1 MAVPFSKRHVEGPSW
16 ARDIPRG
23 FKELTTNWYV
33 YGSKEYSGIKD
44 SAEDKFFDDDEKLE
58 LEAYKNSPN
67 YVKTEEE
74 LVEDG
79 QSTLTKKEK
88 RKLILDM
95 CSASACLIGDG
106 YVNNSTGVIS
116 SGLKAVYGAQYSNSK
131 AISNI
136 SAIVFAGEVFSI
148 MFFGYF
154 VDIIGRRTVT
164 LIGNVIMCLFSIL
177 LAGAWTKGT
186 QSKVTDTKYYINEST
201 GVKYPLASES
211 LWSYICFLRF
221 MVGVG
226 IGSEYPAASSWSA
239 DIGKKMK
246 AKDRNLWF
254 TMFTNTSID
263 VGFVISAFVTWIV
276 ILICGNANMGT
287 VWRVTVG
294 IGAIIPF
301 CFFIAR
307 FRMKESENFEKNRFK
322 TKKIPYLLVYKFY
335 WFRILCFG
343 LVWVF
348 YDFVSYGMSGISS
361 LVLDIVLGDTTD
373 LATVWGWNVLF
384 NVFYLPGTF
393 LGCWAV
399 KYFGP
404 RWVGST
410 VWIQAVFGFVM
421 AAKLDVLEKHIAG
434 FTVFYGVFTALGE
447 FSLGNNLGLI
457 CANGFA
463 TPVRGSCYLWCA
475 AMGKAAAFGSNYLFP
490 KLIANGGV
498 KAPFYYAGAMGFAAT
513 AILLFLCPPLDQI
526 SQQLEDK
533 RFMEY
538 LQKEGY
544 DVSHMTSF
552 IVESSGESEL
562 EDSKNNDNLKTYA
575 ADEETI

>member
-1 MAVPFSKRHVEGPSW
+1 MTVPYSRRHVEGPSW

-23 FKELTTNWYV
+23 FKELTTNWLK
-33 YGSKEYSGIKD
+33 YGSKEYTGIKTD
-44 SAEDKFFDDDEKLE
+44 GDKFSDDDERRE
-58 LEAYKNSPN
+58 LEAYKASAN
-67 YVKTEEE
+67 YVKTAEDLEEE
-74 LVEDG
+74 GET
-79 QSTLTKKEK
+79 TLTSKQK
-88 RKLILDM
+88 RKIILDM
-95 CSASACLIGDG
+95 CSASACLLGDG
-106 YVNNSTGVIS
+106 YVNASTGVIS
-116 SGLKAVYGAQYSNSK
+116 SGLKAVYGPQYSKSK

-164 LIGNVIMCLFSIL
+164 LVGNVIMFLFSIL
-177 LAGAWTKGT
+177 LAGAWTNGT
-186 QSKVTDTKYYINEST
+186 HAKITPTKYYLDAAT
-201 GVKYPLASES
+201 GKKYALASDS

-239 DIGKKMK
+239 DIGKQLK
-246 AKDRNLWF
+246 AKDRNLWY

-263 VGFVISAFVTWIV
+263 CGFVASAFVTWIL
-276 ILICGNANMGT
+276 ILICGNGNMGT
-287 VWRVTVG
+287 VWRITVG

-307 FRMKESENFEKNRFK
+307 YRMTESENFEKNRFK
-322 TKKIPYLLVYKFY
+322 TKTIPYGLVYKFY

-361 LVLDIVLGDTTD
+361 LVLDIVLGDTAD
-373 LATVWGWNVLF
+373 LKTVWGWNVLF

-393 LGCWAV
+393 LGCIAV

-410 VWIQAVFGFVM
+410 VWIQALFGFVM
-421 AAKLDVLEKHIAG
+421 AGTLDTLQKHIAG

-490 KLIANGGV
+490 KLIANGGI

-513 AILLFLCPPLDQI
+513 AILLFLCPPLDQV

-538 LQKEGY
+538 LKNQGY
-544 DVSHMTSF
+544 DVSHLTSYETE
-552 IVESSGESEL
+552 VSDSDL
-562 EDSKNNDNLKTYA
+562 EDSKNPVNAKTYNA
-575 ADEETI
+575 EEESV

>member
-1 MAVPFSKRHVEGPSW
+1 MVVPFSKRHIEGPGW
-16 ARDIPRG
+16 ARDIPRNVN
-23 FKELTTNWYV
+23 ELFTNWYT
-33 YGSKEYSGIKD
+33 YGTKEYAGIKSSGD
-44 SAEDKFFDDDEKLE
+44 KYLDEDERLE
-58 LEAYKNSPN
+58 LEEYKNSAN
-67 YVKTEEE
+67 YIKTEEE
-74 LVEDG
+74 LEESGESV
-79 QSTLTKKEK
+79 LTKKEK
-88 RKLILDM
+88 KKIILDM
-95 CSASACLIGDG
+95 CSASACLLGDG
-106 YVNNSTGVIS
+106 YVNASTGVIS
-116 SGLKAVYGAQYSNSK
+116 SGLKAVYGPQYSKSK

-164 LIGNVIMCLFSIL
+164 LIGNVIMCLFSLL

-186 QSKVTDTKYYINEST
+186 HSKITDTAFYIDPATGKKYA
-201 GVKYPLASES
+201 KASNS

-239 DIGKKMK
+239 DIGKKLK

-263 VGFVISAFVTWIV
+263 CGFVASAFITWIV
-276 ILICGNANMGT
+276 ILICGNGNMGT

-301 CFFIAR
+301 CFFISR
-307 FRMKESENFEKNRFK
+307 FRMTESENFEKNRFK
-322 TKKIPYLLVYKFY
+322 TKKIPYHLVYKFY

-343 LVWVF
+343 LIWVF

-361 LVLDIVLGDTTD
+361 LILDIILGDTTD
-373 LATVWGWNVLF
+373 LKTVWGWNVLF

-393 LGCWAV
+393 AGCIAV

-410 VWIQAVFGFVM
+410 VWIQAIFGFIM
-421 AAKLDVLEKHIAG
+421 AAKLETLKKHIAG
-434 FTVFYGVFTALGE
+434 FTIFYGVFTALGE

-475 AMGKAAAFGSNYLFP
+475 AFGKAAAFGSNYLFP
-490 KLIANGGV
+490 KLIKNGGI
-498 KAPFYYAGAMGFAAT
+498 KAPFYYAGGMGLAAT
-513 AILLFLCPPLDQI
+513 FILLFLCPPLDQV

-533 RFMEY
+533 RFVEY
-538 LQKEGY
+538 LKKEGY
-544 DVSHMTSF
+544 NVNELITFNLD
-552 IVESSGESEL
+552 SSSDSEGD
-562 EDSKNNDNLKTYA
+562 ELKSTERVNTYA
-575 ADEETI
+575 AESESI

>member
-1 MAVPFSKRHVEGPSW
+1 MVVPFSRRHIEGSGW
-16 ARDIPRG
+16 TRDLPRN
-23 FKELTTNWYV
+23 FKELATNWLH
-33 YGSKEYSGIKD
+33 YGSKEYTGVNSSG
-44 SAEDKFFDDDEKLE
+44 DKFENEDEKAE
-58 LEAYKNSPN
+58 LETYKKSPN
-67 YVKTEEE
+67 YVMTEEE
-74 LVEDG
+74 LEETG
-79 QSTLTKKEK
+79 SSTLTKSQK
-88 RKLILDM
+88 RKIILDM
-95 CSASACLIGDG
+95 CSASACLLGDG
-106 YVNNSTGVIS
+106 YVNASTGVIS
-116 SGLKAVYGAQYSNSK
+116 SGLKAVYGPQYSKSK

-164 LIGNVIMCLFSIL
+164 LVGNVIMCLFSIL
-177 LAGAWTKGT
+177 LAGAWTSGT
-186 QSKVTDTKYYINEST
+186 QSKPSATKFYLDST
-201 GVKYPLASES
+201 TGKKYPVASNS

-239 DIGKKMK
+239 DIGKQLKT
-246 AKDRNLWF
+246 KDRNMWF

-263 VGFVISAFVTWIV
+263 CGFVASAFITWIV
-276 ILICGNANMGT
+276 ILICGNNNMGT

-322 TKKIPYLLVYKFY
+322 TKKIPYFLVYKFY

-343 LVWVF
+343 LVWIF

-361 LVLDIVLGDTTD
+361 LVLDLILGETTD
-373 LATVWGWNVLF
+373 LKTVWGWNVLF

-393 LGCWAV
+393 LGCIAV
-399 KYFGP
+399 KYYGP

-410 VWIQAVFGFVM
+410 VWIQGIFGFIM
-421 AAKLDVLEKHIAG
+421 AAKLDTLQKHIAG
-434 FTVFYGVFTALGE
+434 FTVFYGVFTAIGE
-447 FSLGNNLGLI
+447 FSLGNTLGLM
-457 CANGFA
+457 CTNGFA

-475 AMGKAAAFGSNYLFP
+475 AFGKAAAFGSNYLFP
-490 KLIANGGV
+490 KLIANGGI
-498 KAPFYYAGAMGFAAT
+498 KAPFYYAGAMGMAAA
-513 AILLFLCPPLDQI
+513 AILLFLCPPMDQV

-538 LQKEGY
+538 LEKEGY
-544 DVSHMTSF
+544 DVSGHTNYE
-552 IVESSGESEL
+552 IDVSGESDF
-562 EDSKNNDNLKTYA
+562 EDIKLSDNQKTFQV
-575 ADEETI
+575 DQDSV

>member
-1 MAVPFSKRHVEGPSW
+1 MVVPYSKRHIEGPGW
-16 ARDIPRG
+16 ARDIPRNLNE
-23 FKELTTNWYV
+23 FFTNWYT
-33 YGSKEYSGIKD
+33 YGSKEYAGIKT
-44 SAEDKFFDDDEKLE
+44 SGNKFSSKEEEEE
-58 LEAYKNSPN
+58 LEQYKNSPN
-67 YVKTEEE
+67 YVQTEEE
-74 LVEDG
+74 LEENG
-79 QSTLTKKEK
+79 LSTLTKREK
-88 RKLILDM
+88 RKIILDM
-95 CSASACLIGDG
+95 CSASACLLGDG
-106 YVNNSTGVIS
+106 YVNASTGVIS
-116 SGLKAVYGAQYSNSK
+116 SGLKAVYGPQYSKSK

-164 LIGNVIMCLFSIL
+164 LVGNVFMCLFSLL

-186 QSKVTDTKYYINEST
+186 HSKITDTAFYVDPATGTKYA
-201 GVKYPLASES
+201 KASDS

-239 DIGKKMK
+239 DIGKKLK

-263 VGFVISAFVTWIV
+263 CGFVASAFITWIV
-276 ILICGNANMGT
+276 ILICGDANMGT

-307 FRMKESENFEKNRFK
+307 FRMTESEYFEKNRFK

-343 LVWVF
+343 LVWVC

-361 LVLDIVLGDTTD
+361 LILDIILGDTTD
-373 LATVWGWNVLF
+373 LKKVWGWNVLF

-393 LGCWAV
+393 AGCIAV

-410 VWIQAVFGFVM
+410 VWIQAIFGFIM
-421 AAKLDVLEKHIAG
+421 AAKLDTLQKHIAG
-434 FTVFYGVFTALGE
+434 FTIFYGVFTAIGE
-447 FSLGNNLGLI
+447 FSLGNNLGVI

-475 AMGKAAAFGSNYLFP
+475 AFGKAAAFGSNYLFP
-490 KLIANGGV
+490 QLIKNGGI
-498 KAPFYYAGAMGFAAT
+498 KAPFYYAGAMGLAAT
-513 AILLFLCPPLDQI
+513 FILLLLCPPLDQV

-533 RFMEY
+533 RFAEY
-538 LQKEGY
+538 LKKEGY
-544 DVSHMTSF
+544 NVNELTSYNLESASDSDVDEFKSTEN
-552 IVESSGESEL
+552 V
-562 EDSKNNDNLKTYA
+562 KTYA
-575 ADEETI
+575 AESESI

>member
-1 MAVPFSKRHVEGPSW
+1 MVVPFSKRHIEGPGW
-16 ARDIPRG
+16 ARDIPRNVN
-23 FKELTTNWYV
+23 ELFTNWYT
-33 YGSKEYSGIKD
+33 YGTKEYAGIKSSGD
-44 SAEDKFFDDDEKLE
+44 KYLDEDERLE
-58 LEAYKNSPN
+58 LEEYKNSAN
-67 YVKTEEE
+67 YIKTEEE
-74 LVEDG
+74 LEESGESV
-79 QSTLTKKEK
+79 LTKKEK
-88 RKLILDM
+88 RKIILDM
-95 CSASACLIGDG
+95 CSASACLLGDG
-106 YVNNSTGVIS
+106 YVNASTGVIS
-116 SGLKAVYGAQYSNSK
+116 SGLKAVYGPQYSKSK

-164 LIGNVIMCLFSIL
+164 LIGNVIMCLFSLL

-186 QSKVTDTKYYINEST
+186 HSKITDTAFYIDPATGKKYA
-201 GVKYPLASES
+201 KASNS

-239 DIGKKMK
+239 DIGKKLK

-263 VGFVISAFVTWIV
+263 CGFVASAFITWIV
-276 ILICGNANMGT
+276 ILICGNGNMGT

-301 CFFIAR
+301 CFFISR
-307 FRMKESENFEKNRFK
+307 FRMTESENFEKNRFK
-322 TKKIPYLLVYKFY
+322 TKKIPYHLVYKFY

-343 LVWVF
+343 LIWVF

-361 LVLDIVLGDTTD
+361 LILDIILGDTTD
-373 LATVWGWNVLF
+373 LKTVWGWNVLF

-393 LGCWAV
+393 AGCIAV

-404 RWVGST
+404 RW
-410 VWIQAVFGFVM
+410 
-421 AAKLDVLEKHIAG
+421 H
-434 FTVFYGVFTALGE
+434 LGE

-475 AMGKAAAFGSNYLFP
+475 AFGKAAAFGSNYLFP
-490 KLIANGGV
+490 KLIKNGGI
-498 KAPFYYAGAMGFAAT
+498 KAPFYYAGGMGLAAT
-513 AILLFLCPPLDQI
+513 FILLFLCPPLDQV

-533 RFMEY
+533 RFVEY
-538 LQKEGY
+538 LKKEGY
-544 DVSHMTSF
+544 NVNELTTFNLD
-552 IVESSGESEL
+552 SSSDSEDD
-562 EDSKNNDNLKTYA
+562 ELKSTERVNTYA
-575 ADEETI
+575 AESESI

>member
-1 MAVPFSKRHVEGPSW
+1 MVVPYSKRHIEGPGW

-23 FKELTTNWYV
+23 VNELFTNWLK
-33 YGSKEYSGIKD
+33 YGSKEYAGIK
-44 SAEDKFFDDDEKLE
+44 STGDKFLNEDERSE
-58 LEAYKNSPN
+58 LEKYKNSPS

-74 LVEDG
+74 LEESG
-79 QSTLTKKEK
+79 LSTLTKKEK
-88 RKLILDM
+88 RKIILDM
-95 CSASACLIGDG
+95 CSASACLLGDG
-106 YVNNSTGVIS
+106 YVNASTGVIS
-116 SGLKAVYGAQYSNSK
+116 SGLKAVYGPQYSKSK

-136 SAIVFAGEVFSI
+136 SAIVFAGQVFSI

-164 LIGNVIMCLFSIL
+164 LIGNVIMFLFSLL

-186 QSKVTDTKYYINEST
+186 HAKVTDKVYYVDPATGTKYA
-201 GVKYPLASES
+201 KASNS

-221 MVGVG
+221 MIGVG

-239 DIGKKMK
+239 DIGKKLK

-263 VGFVISAFVTWIV
+263 CGFVASAFITWIV

-287 VWRVTVG
+287 VWRITVG

-307 FRMKESENFEKNRFK
+307 FRMTESEYFEKNRFK

-361 LVLDIVLGDTTD
+361 LVLDIILGDTTD
-373 LATVWGWNVLF
+373 LKTVWGWNVLF
-384 NVFYLPGTF
+384 NAFYLPGTF
-393 LGCWAV
+393 AGCIAV

-410 VWIQAVFGFVM
+410 VWIQAIFGFVM
-421 AAKLDVLEKHIAG
+421 AAKLETLQKHIAG
-434 FTVFYGVFTALGE
+434 FTVFYGVFTAFGE
-447 FSLGNNLGLI
+447 FSLGNNMGLI

-475 AMGKAAAFGSNYLFP
+475 AFGKAAAFGSNYLFP
-490 KLIANGGV
+490 KLIANSGV
-498 KAPFYYAGAMGFAAT
+498 KAPFYYAGGMGLAA
-513 AILLFLCPPLDQI
+513 AFVLLFLCPPLDQV

-533 RFMEY
+533 RFAEY
-538 LQKEGY
+538 LKKEGY
-544 DVSHMTSF
+544 DVNELTTFS
-552 IVESSGESEL
+552 IESSS
-562 EDSKNNDNLKTYA
+562 DSDFDEFKNNENVKTYA
-575 ADEETI
+575 VKSESI